1 MTKQDARERALG
13 LLYAADAGADTGSL
27 EPTGRAGRLAV
38 GVLGHLDEIDIIIND
53 HSTGWRL
60 TRMPAVD
67 RAILRM
73 GVYELRYTDTPV
85 GVVVSEAVELAK
97 RYSTAKSGS
106 FINAVLA
113 NVAADAPTEDRD
125 PGNLSSSDP
134 H

>member
-1 MTKQDARERALG
+1 VTKQDARERALG
-13 LLYAADAGADTGSL
+13 LLYAADAGADTSSL

-38 GVLGHLDEIDIIIND
+38 GVLGHLDEIDIIINN

-67 RAILRM
+67 RTILRM

-113 NVAADAPTEDRD
+113 NVAADPPT
-125 PGNLSSSDP
+125 
-134 H
+134 

>member
-13 LLYAADAGADTGSL
+13 LLYAADVGDDRGSL
-27 EPTGRAGRLAV
+27 LPTGRAGRLAV
-38 GVLGHLDEIDIIIND
+38 GVLDHLDEIDVIIDN

-60 TRMPAVD
+60 SRMPAID
-67 RAILRM
+67 RTILRM

-106 FINAVLA
+106 FVNAVLA
-113 NVAADAPTEDRD
+113 NVAADPPE
-125 PGNLSSSDP
+125 
-134 H
+134 